1 MMANALKRKMDSF
14 LQDPS
19 GSLLWYARTF
29 GNKTG
34 GLLYGDSSW
43 IRKQLRLALRSWSRY
58 QLNRYGCLNLLAS
71 RPPNAYPPDCT
82 DLWFLYRQVRQR
94 KPRCVLEFGSGCST
108 VILAQALWENRRDN
122 PKDGGFLYSVDADAY
137 WADVTVK
144 TMPGHL
150 RDVCDVRHSELVEVE
165 YAGTP
170 GYRHAEVPDVAP
182 DFLYLDGPDFTPG
195 RQVAVDV
202 VDLEPR
208 FPAHFFMVVDGR
220 WTNCKFLNRHLKEK
234 YAWKPRWP
242 LERWRT
248 STFERIL

>member
-1 MMANALKRKMDSF
+1 MANALKRKMDSF

-94 KPRCVLEFGSGCST
+94 KPRHRKRPRHPWGCGPGEGGTTCHPARITWS
-108 VILAQALWENRRDN
+108 
-122 PKDGGFLYSVDADAY
+122 DGDR
-137 WADVTVK
+137 K
-144 TMPGHL
+144 T
-150 RDVCDVRHSELVEVE
+150 
-165 YAGTP
+165 
-170 GYRHAEVPDVAP
+170 
-182 DFLYLDGPDFTPG
+182 
-195 RQVAVDV
+195 
-202 VDLEPR
+202 
-208 FPAHFFMVVDGR
+208 
-220 WTNCKFLNRHLKEK
+220 
-234 YAWKPRWP
+234 KP
-242 LERWRT
+242 
-248 STFERIL
+248 